1 MEDNQVRSESKE
13 VVRMDLLDTDI
24 NHGVRQVL
32 SRALT
37 LVPKMLLS
45 GPT

>member
-1 MEDNQVRSESKE
+1 MQFAREEFARME
-13 VVRMDLLDTDI
+13 LLVIGQDTDV

-37 LVPKMLLS
+37 LVLEIVAE
-45 GPT
+45 